1 MTRFVPV
8 TPFLL
13 LLPLCQAAQ
22 PFSFATRTDLET
34 ASAVAVAS
42 ADFNGDGIAD
52 LAVLNSRT
60 VEIFLGKGDRRF
72 APPIT
77 IQLNAQPNTFG
88 ALIAADINGDGKPDL
103 IASGS
108 QTFIFFGNGDGTFT
122 PGPSLAIGGNQVAT
136 ADFNLD
142 GNLDLAINTG
152 AAVDVLLGDGKGG
165 FSNPVV
171 LSGAPDC
178 LAVGDFNGDGKLD
191 VVGCGFN
198 PSNQPAVAVFLGNGN
213 GTFQSPIWS
222 PIPSQASYAAVGD
235 LNGDGKLD
243 VAAVAVH
250 ENGSNPNVGPI
261 FILYG
266 NGDGTFQAAQQLH
279 TEIGPLTSVAIAD
292 LNGDGLPDLAAASI
306 GALEGG
312 GPFFVGSFV
321 GTYFNLGAGQGFALH
336 QAYPVTAVSGVG
348 AALLTADLAGNHTP
362 DIVTTDPT
370 GAYLSILFNDG
381 KGDFADVP
389 SFNFSG
395 ETNGVS
401 AYGSPYPVAQADF
414 NGDGIGDLAMIT
426 EKNSDYQLTVFFGTG
441 KASRPFRAGPS
452 TVLGPISGS
461 FGPQSIVAGDFRGNG
476 KQDVAIS
483 YMNLLGNTAYVQD
496 YLGHGDGT
504 FAAGGKLSVP
514 IPPFQMIA
522 ADFNGDGK
530 LDLAS
535 SSGFV
540 ALGNGD
546 GTFQTPIAFY
556 QSNSGT
562 FGVWLGAA
570 DFNHDGKL
578 DLAFQTNEGTQ
589 SSTQPLLIYL
599 GNGDGTFQ
607 SPTPYTWGYLPSCG
621 AIADLNGDGNPDIVI
636 LSSEHP
642 TDSLAVFLGNPD
654 GTFQSP
660 ASVALPFAVNPDD
673 LVAADFN
680 GDGNVD
686 LAIMDAGVNAI
697 YLFPGH
703 GDGTF
708 GPVEEMG
715 GASTLLWMGIYPSQP
730 AGYADLVTFNGAL
743 NTFVAP
749 SGPAGVSISLLRNTG
764 ARQ

>member
-1 MTRFVPV
+1 MPNFVPV
-8 TPFLL
+8 AAFVL
-13 LLPLCQAAQ
+13 LLPLCAAGQ
-22 PFSFATRTDLET
+22 PFSFSTRTDLAT
-34 ASAVAVAS
+34 ASAVSVAS
-42 ADFNGDGIAD
+42 ADFNGDGVAD

-60 VEIFLGKGDRRF
+60 IQIFLGEGDRRF
-72 APPIT
+72 AAPIT

-88 ALIAADINGDGKPDL
+88 TLVAADINGDGKPDL
-103 IASGS
+103 IASGGS
-108 QTFIFFGNGDGTFT
+108 TAIFFGNGDGTFT
-122 PGPSLAIGGNQVAT
+122 AGPSLAIGGNQVAT

-152 AAVDVLLGDGKGG
+152 SAIDVLVGNGKGG

-178 LAVGDFNGDGKLD
+178 LAVGDFNGDGKPD

-198 PSNQPAVAVFLGNGN
+198 PGNDPAVAVFLGSGN

-222 PIPSQASYAAVGD
+222 LIPSQASYAAAGD
-235 LNGDGKLD
+235 LNGDGKPD
-243 VAAVAVH
+243 VAAVAAH
-250 ENGSNPNVGPI
+250 ENGSNPNIGPV

-292 LNGDGLPDLAAASI
+292 WNGDGLPDLAAASI
-306 GALEGG
+306 GGLEGD

-348 AALLTADLAGNHTP
+348 AALLTADLTGNHTP
-362 DIVTTDPT
+362 DIVTTDPA

-389 SFNFSG
+389 SYNFPG
-395 ETNGVS
+395 ETNGLS
-401 AYGSPYPVAQADF
+401 ASGSPYPVAQADF

-426 EKNSDYQLTVFFGTG
+426 ENNGDFELTVFFGTG
-441 KASRPFRAGPS
+441 DASQPYRAGPA
-452 TVLGPISGS
+452 TVLGTVSAS
-461 FGPQSIVAGDFRGNG
+461 FPPESIVAGDFRGNG
-476 KQDVAIS
+476 KPDVAIA
-483 YMNLLGNTAYVQD
+483 YLNLVSNTAYVQD

-504 FAAGGKLSVP
+504 FTAGRKLSVP

-535 SSGFV
+535 TSGFV

-556 QSNSGT
+556 PSNAGT
-562 FGVWLGAA
+562 YGVWLGAA

-578 DLAFQTNEGTQ
+578 DLAFQTNEGTD
-589 SSTQPLLIYL
+589 SLTQPLLIYL
-599 GNGDGTFQ
+599 GKGDGTFQ
-607 SPTPYTWGYLPSCG
+607 SPTTYTWGYLPSWG
-621 AIADLNGDGNPDIVI
+621 VITDLNGDGNPDIVI
-636 LSSEHP
+636 LSSQHP

-660 ASVALPFAVNPDD
+660 ALVTLPFVVSPDD

-686 LAIMDAGVNAI
+686 LAIMDSGINAV
-697 YLFPGH
+697 YLVPGS

-708 GPVEEMG
+708 GRVEEMG
-715 GASTLLWMGIYPSQP
+715 GASTQMWMGIYASQST
-730 AGYADLVTFNGAL
+730 GYADLVTFNGAL

-749 SGPAGVSISLLRNTG
+749 SGPAGVSISLLRNAG